1 MNERKEK
8 SAVGTSI
15 PATEYEKVYSKN
27 IADFD
32 GKIKT

>member
-8 SAVGTSI
+8 SAVGTAI
-15 PATEYEKVYSKN
+15 PATEIEKVHSKI
-27 IADFD
+27 IAEFD